1 MGMGRHAG
9 GGVVEAAAGPG
20 AAARP
25 AEDPGS
31 SGALAPAEAAG
42 GVLKALPMRP
52 GFPRGLR
59 VLVLDPDA
67 GERMKAANLLR
78 EFKYEVQEAGTRRT
92 ALERLRSASK
102 AGDPFEV
109 VLACSQ
115 ALGLAGEAPGRG
127 GETPNSRGGDAFR
140 AALGGAPL
148 LLLVNEQ
155 KAADVVRGIRMG
167 ALHVL
172 PKPLSQESAKTIWQ
186 HAVRRIMAEKGF
198 RQGPVGVMARAK
210 AATGG
215 GKAKGKG
222 ASNGTGNG
230 TVGGGV
236 RKGGSKGKGKG
247 KNPRP
252 PSNFDPHAP
261 PPFALSGAAYPLR
274 LGPQMG
280 EGAGPADMMPMF
292 GGPDAFSDMLP
303 GLEDEMAMVVGG
315 GGLSS
320 KALFGSGAIAGSRG
334 AGGAGARS
342 GGGPTCKKRKAAGQ
356 GANRGRALTKDS
368 GQHPPPLAMKP
379 SLPAGGLGGWGQGP
393 QGPARMGYMGH
404 TDGGL
409 EHYGAYGAPTDEGL
423 FGDVS
428 DAKPSLGLNLKKTPS
443 LLNLLGSPK
452 REYTN
457 VKRET

>member
-315 GGLSS
+315 GAFLQ
-320 KALFGSGAIAGSRG
+320 
-334 AGGAGARS
+334 
-342 GGGPTCKKRKAAGQ
+342 GPLRIGRHRREP
-356 GANRGRALTKDS
+356 RGRR
-368 GQHPPPLAMKP
+368 G
-379 SLPAGGLGGWGQGP
+379 
-393 QGPARMGYMGH
+393 R
-404 TDGGL
+404 
-409 EHYGAYGAPTDEGL
+409 
-423 FGDVS
+423 
-428 DAKPSLGLNLKKTPS
+428 
-443 LLNLLGSPK
+443 
-452 REYTN
+452 R
-457 VKRET
+457 

>member
-9 GGVVEAAAGPG
+9 GGVVEAATGPG

-25 AEDPGS
+25 VEDPGS
-31 SGALAPAEAAG
+31 SGALTPVEAVGGAP
-42 GVLKALPMRP
+42 KALPMRP

-67 GERMKAANLLR
+67 GERVKAAALLR
-78 EFKYEVQEAGTRRT
+78 EFGYEVQEAGTRRT
-92 ALERLRSASK
+92 ALERLRAASK
-102 AGDPFEV
+102 AGRAFEV

-172 PKPLSQESAKTIWQ
+172 PKPLSHESAKTIWQ
-186 HAVRRIMAEKGF
+186 HAVRRMMAERGM
-198 RQGPVGVMARAK
+198 RQGPVGVIARAK

-222 ASNGTGNG
+222 ASNGTANG

-315 GGLSS
+315 GGFPPRPSS
-320 KALFGSGAIAGSRG
+320 DRAPSPGAAGQ
-334 AGGAGARS
+334 AGRAPGAGA
-342 GGGPTCKKRKAAGQ
+342 A
-356 GANRGRALTKDS
+356 
-368 GQHPPPLAMKP
+368 
-379 SLPAGGLGGWGQGP
+379 
-393 QGPARMGYMGH
+393 
-404 TDGGL
+404 
-409 EHYGAYGAPTDEGL
+409 
-423 FGDVS
+423 
-428 DAKPSLGLNLKKTPS
+428 
-443 LLNLLGSPK
+443 
-452 REYTN
+452 
-457 VKRET
+457 